1 MRAKSFFCLPLDH
14 WSMTTKAKMAV
25 TPGKINRTLKNV
37 SVVNTVIYTIPF
49 TSPSPHEMWY

>member
-14 WSMTTKAKMAV
+14 WSMTTEAKMAV

-49 TSPSPHEMWY
+49 TSPNP